1 MAISSGKS
9 YTAGSFALE
18 IDGKLAGF
26 LSSVEGG
33 SAFGDVAEEKPG
45 PDGVVHKHLTS
56 VRYDDIVVTS
66 GFLEGAW
73 GDWLTAFLSG
83 QAPQHDGAVL
93 FLNYSYVPVRRLEFR
108 HATIVSVTFPRL
120 DGSSK
125 ETGHLTVAL
134 RPEFTTDSSGSG
146 SSVPAGARTKPWFTS
161 TFAVDIPGIDC
172 SKVSSV
178 APLVVTQTAGEDA
191 VGVIRTPTHAGPL
204 HVGDLVL
211 TVAQSGAADF
221 VSWRDDFVVRGN
233 NSSANEKT
241 ATVSIKTASFKDDVL
256 SIALKGVGIHR
267 LDADKQVLGAASI
280 SRVTASM
287 YCEEIELVLPKPPA
301 TGPAPAPAA
310 SPAGSPAGAVAVAS
324 GRPLLGADLVR
335 RLEPLEVARRLLAT
349 AETTAVLS
357 DADGQ
362 RQRGAG
368 LGAAWAE
375 RVASL
380 DELSELAAAAKGD
393 WTAIALPE
401 GHSLIEV
408 LQEAE
413 VLPAGHSGD
422 LELARDSF
430 VEGVLAGAAD
440 TYEEVRAHLER
451 PEP

>member
-9 YTAGSFALE
+9 YAAGAFALE
-18 IDGKLAGF
+18 IEGKLAGF

-33 SAFGDVAEEKPG
+33 SAFGDVVEERPG
-45 PDGVVHKHLTS
+45 PDGVVHKHLGS
-56 VRYDDIVVTS
+56 VRHDDIVVTS
-66 GFLEGAW
+66 GFLDGAW
-73 GDWLTAFLSG
+73 GDWLKAFLAG
-83 QAPQHDGAVL
+83 QAPQHDGAIL
-93 FLNYSYVPVRRLEFR
+93 FLSYSYVPVRRLEFR
-108 HATIVSVTFPRL
+108 HASIVSVTFPRL

-134 RPEFTTDSSGSG
+134 RPETTTDGAGSG
-146 SSVPAGARTKPWFTS
+146 SSVTSGAKTKPWGTS
-161 TFAVDIPGIDC
+161 TFVVDLPGIDC

-178 APLVVTQTAGEDA
+178 APLTVTQTVAEDA
-191 VGVIRTPTHAGPL
+191 VGADRVPARSLGPL

-221 VSWRDDFVVRGN
+221 VSWRDDFLVRGN
-233 NSSANEKT
+233 NSNADEKT
-241 ATVSIKTASFKDDVL
+241 ATVAIKTANFKDDL
-256 SIALKGVGIHR
+256 FSIALRGVGIHR

-287 YCEEIELVLPKPPA
+287 YCEEIELVLPKPA
-301 TGPAPAPAA
+301 AGPVPAA
-310 SPAGSPAGAVAVAS
+310 SPADRPARAGAVVS

-349 AETTAVLS
+349 AETTPVLS

-393 WTAIALPE
+393 WTAIALPD

-413 VLPAGHSGD
+413 VVPDGHNGD

-440 TYEEVRAHLER
+440 TYEEVRAHVEQ
-451 PEP
+451 PES